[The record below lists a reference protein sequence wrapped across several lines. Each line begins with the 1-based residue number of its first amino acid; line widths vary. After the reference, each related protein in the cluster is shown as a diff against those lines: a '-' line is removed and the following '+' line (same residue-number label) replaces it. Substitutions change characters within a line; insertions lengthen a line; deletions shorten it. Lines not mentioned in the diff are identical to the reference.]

1 MKRFPP
7 PPNASDLN
15 EPSWRH
21 WFYLIAD
28 ALNGAVDITTSPG
41 ILNQAQGT
49 FPTAGMGGEL
59 FEGESEEYILT
70 LAPSFTPDPESFIAR
85 SSTKTMTSNTSLQA
99 LFSGVTGATNGE
111 LTVADSTSYFFE
123 MQFTVSSMSGT
134 SGNIGFSIVGAG
146 TATFT
151 SAAWQ
156 AVGLDATTLGTA
168 AALGGSFTASAG
180 ATGDIVTAETGT
192 AVTVC
197 ITGIFRINAGG
208 TIIPS
213 IQLTTAAA
221 AVIGTNSWFRC
232 RSIGSNTVNIKG
244 SWS

>member
-7 PPNASDLN
+7 PPNTSDLN

-21 WFYLIAD
+21 WFYLIST
-28 ALNGAVDITTSPG
+28 ALSGVVDVTTNPG
-41 ILNQAQGT
+41 ILSQSQGT
-49 FPTAGMGGEL
+49 FPMSGMGGEMV
-59 FEGESEEYILT
+59 EGEAEEYILT
-70 LAPSFTPDPESFIAR
+70 LAPSFTSDPESFIVR

-111 LTVADSTSYFFE
+111 LTVADSTSYFFD

-156 AVGLDATTLGTA
+156 AVGLDATTLNTA
-168 AALGGSFTASAG
+168 AAIGGSFTASAG
-180 ATGDIVTAETGT
+180 ATGDIVTAGTGT
-192 AVTVC
+192 AVTVS
-197 ITGIFRINAGG
+197 ITGIFRIDAGG

-221 AVIGTNSWFRC
+221 AVIGTDSWFRC
-232 RSIGSNTVNIKG
+232 RSIGSDTVNIKG